1 MNDIRRVA
9 VVTGAS
15 QGIGAGVV
23 EGFRKLGYA
32 IVANSRTIKPSEH
45 ADVATVPG
53 DISDRNV
60 AQRIVAT
67 ALERFGRIDTV
78 VNNAGVFIGKPFLE
92 YTQDDFERAFATNV
106 AGFFHLSQLAIAQMV
121 RQGGGHVV
129 QITTTLVDQAIAQLP
144 AAMAA
149 LSKGGLDSATRSLAV
164 EFAKAGVRVNA
175 VAPGI
180 IRTPIFGPDAPMD
193 FLATLQPI
201 GHIGEISDIVG
212 AILYLESAK
221 HVTGV
226 TLNVDGGQ
234 VAGRW

>member
-1 MNDIRRVA
+1 MNEIRKVA

-15 QGIGAGVV
+15 QGIGAGIV
-23 EGFRKLGYA
+23 EGYRKLGYA
-32 IVANSRTIKPSEH
+32 VVANSRSIKPTGH
-45 ADVATVPG
+45 PDVVTVPG
-53 DISDRNV
+53 DISDRDV
-60 AQRIVAT
+60 AKRIVAT
-67 ALERFGRIDTV
+67 ALERFGRIDSV
-78 VNNAGVFIGKPFLE
+78 VNNAGIFIGKPFLE
-92 YTQDDFERAFATNV
+92 YTQEDFDRALATNV
-106 AGFFHLSQLAIAQMV
+106 SGFFHLSQLAIARMV
-121 RQGGGHVV
+121 KQGSGHVV

-144 AAMAA
+144 AGMAA
-149 LSKGGLDSATRSLAV
+149 LTKGGLDAVTRSLAV

-180 IRTPIFGPDAPMD
+180 IKTPIFGPDAPMD

-201 GHIGEISDIVG
+201 GHVGEISDIVG
-212 AILYLESAK
+212 AVLYLEGAK